1 MNTILLSLITQSIT
15 LWPIFSPFSSYILT
29 SLLFL
34 QMTVELLPTLLISV
48 QRRCRLLNTTLT
60 TLARH
65 AHRASGPLSSPLTR
79 ARSAAAAPAAVQPK
93 RGLVGF
99 PGFPILEVL
108 LAPSWVN
115 LEVIVVAHLRV
126 EGVGVILQ
134 GLWWW
139 DEALGS
145 VADLASRGAH
155 GKEGCVFFAVFAQ
168 PTELCYDGEGKP
180 CPA

>member
-1 MNTILLSLITQSIT
+1 MLFQI
-15 LWPIFSPFSSYILT
+15 SSYTLT

-34 QMTVELLPTLLISV
+34 QMTVKLLPTLLIPT
-48 QRRCRLLNTTLT
+48 QRSYRLLNTTLNI
-60 TLARH
+60 LARH
-65 AHRASGPLSSPLTR
+65 AHRASGPLPSPLTR
-79 ARSAAAAPAAVQPK
+79 ARSAAAAPAAVQPE
-93 RGLVGF
+93 RGLVGI
-99 PGFPILEVL
+99 PGLSILEVL
-108 LAPSWVN
+108 LAPSRVD

-134 GLWWW
+134 DLWWW

-155 GKEGCVFFAVFAQ
+155 GEEACVFSAVFAQ
-168 PTELCYDGEGKP
+168 PTELCYDCKGKP

>member
-1 MNTILLSLITQSIT
+1 MLFQT
-15 LWPIFSPFSSYILT
+15 SSCILT

-34 QMTVELLPTLLISV
+34 QMTVKLLPTLLIPV
-48 QRRCRLLNTTLT
+48 QRRCRLMNT
-60 TLARH
+60 AFNIFVRH
-65 AHRASGPLSSPLTR
+65 AYRASGSLHSPLTR
-79 ARSAAAAPAAVQPK
+79 ARSAAATPAAVQPK
-93 RGLVGF
+93 GGRVSIPSLS
-99 PGFPILEVL
+99 ILKVL
-108 LAPSWVN
+108 LAPSRVD
-115 LEVIVVAHLRV
+115 LEVSVVAHLRV

-134 GLWWW
+134 DLWWW

-155 GKEGCVFFAVFAQ
+155 GEEACVFFAVFAQ